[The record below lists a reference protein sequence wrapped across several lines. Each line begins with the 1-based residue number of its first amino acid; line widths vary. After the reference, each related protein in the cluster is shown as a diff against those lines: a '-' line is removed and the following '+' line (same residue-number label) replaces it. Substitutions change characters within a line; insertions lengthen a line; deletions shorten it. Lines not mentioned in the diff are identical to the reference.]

1 MTIQEAM
8 IKIFDEHKKSMAEWE
23 KIAGVSRQQIYRW
36 KKGDVDNIRETS
48 LVAVAKA
55 VGYKCIFNGDYVELE
70 RRAEDQ
76 QMIDM
81 NTLEKYVTL
90 LEEKVQALKDEIVG
104 LRDRITNGNL

>member
-23 KIAGVSRQQIYRW
+23 KIAGVSRQQIYRS
-36 KKGDVDNIRETS
+36 KKGDVDNIRDTS

-55 VGYKCIFNGDYVELE
+55 VGYICVFDGDNVELK

-76 QMIDM
+76 QVIDM
-81 NTLEKYVTL
+81 NTLEKYITL
-90 LEEKVQALKDEIVG
+90 LEEKVQDLKDEILG
-104 LRDRITNGNL
+104 LKDRITNGNL

>member
-48 LVAVAKA
+48 LVAVAES
-55 VGYKCIFNGDYVELE
+55 VGYRVVFDEG
-70 RRAEDQ
+70 
-76 QMIDM
+76 
-81 NTLEKYVTL
+81 
-90 LEEKVQALKDEIVG
+90 KVQLIKNESIEIDVLKKYISSLEDKIESLRSEVAELKKIVDG
-104 LRDRITNGNL
+104 DL